1 MPSVHP
7 RRKSK
12 GDLLGPGTMEQGLPP
27 RSTTALSF
35 QSQRKDALPG
45 AQDPIIARLDHWEG
59 PPLFQV
65 YPQAIKFGIGETS
78 NADNSAALSL
88 QKSRN
93 LDRLQMPRVEIEV
106 KNSGA
111 GRREKEVRRPGKL
124 QRHPSAGLVVFS
136 DLRKKLFVLC
146 TTGHVLQ
153 YSAKGTSDR
162 IPERVLLLGKQSAAF
177 ACDLVAGKPY
187 VLQIMQSNDSQKNT
201 VAAPTSIFARMGLRN
216 TSSRRL
222 MPSMLLILENAT
234 ELDSWMVAIRQ
245 HIAALGG
252 NQVRPDTTVRRNTD
266 ESIETLARS
275 RTPTHH
281 YQIRRDPSRISV
293 IHSPVNSSQQLASP
307 ITGVHHGTQ
316 KAVEGSPKKSNN
328 SDSMSLQ
335 SRYSVARRSTDTA
348 SATSTPHTSPE
359 HQSMKNPRKGCRNSP
374 STAKE
379 YAPPISHPSDTGS
392 MPELSPVKSSVAVLS
407 SYDHHPTVRVDRCEL
422 LLSSDDPHEK
432 LPSSVMIAA
441 YRAKSVAWSRDK
453 AKQQPSARS
462 QGPHAVSS
470 PNKRASSFA
479 LEASLTAPDPNQRS
493 SNSLPATAQDSE
505 ETGRPDSFIADLPS
519 HTLSPT
525 RPPGTR
531 PPPVFINGTSPVLRA
546 SSQPSPNITEP
557 SNSRRHSSMPL
568 KIPLQINTNV
578 TRQRPLGS
586 HFPSQTTHSIALNPR
601 TVPSGTT
608 LIGTRAS
615 NKQGPLPFTL
625 RGFPA
630 GAHPEGSPRTRAS
643 HKPAPLPLPIRRSVV
658 HSSPV
663 STPTPQNH
671 AAGPTLNS
679 ASFPDSST
687 GRAPASRLS
696 LFPSPSPPA
705 SALRPSLRRSP
716 STGTFSHSQSQDM
729 TNGYMLRRPA
739 SLAVRSDPAP
749 FLASVRSTNATNSR
763 IYTPTSTAL
772 LIDPTQQRKTNP
784 NASLLATVLTVPSP
798 TLPPAE
804 HEILGDLPLQGTRGG
819 SRQTTRRAGSGCAAA
834 ALPAL
839 DLGMPV
845 VGLGPPAPPPCLPL
859 PQVPGESRPGTPANA
874 LGASA

>member
-1 MPSVHP
+1 MSLLNLFSRPKVEKARGYAETGLAMPSVHP

-316 KAVEGSPKKSNN
+316 KAVE
-328 SDSMSLQ
+328 
-335 SRYSVARRSTDTA
+335 
-348 SATSTPHTSPE
+348 
-359 HQSMKNPRKGCRNSP
+359 
-374 STAKE
+374 
-379 YAPPISHPSDTGS
+379 
-392 MPELSPVKSSVAVLS
+392 
-407 SYDHHPTVRVDRCEL
+407 
-422 LLSSDDPHEK
+422 
-432 LPSSVMIAA
+432 
-441 YRAKSVAWSRDK
+441 
-453 AKQQPSARS
+453 
-462 QGPHAVSS
+462 
-470 PNKRASSFA
+470 
-479 LEASLTAPDPNQRS
+479 DPNQRS

-630 GAHPEGSPRTRAS
+630 GAHPEGSPPYS
-643 HKPAPLPLPIRRSVV
+643 
-658 HSSPV
+658 
-663 STPTPQNH
+663 Q
-671 AAGPTLNS
+671 
-679 ASFPDSST
+679 
-687 GRAPASRLS
+687 
-696 LFPSPSPPA
+696 PS
-705 SALRPSLRRSP
+705 
-716 STGTFSHSQSQDM
+716 
-729 TNGYMLRRPA
+729 
-739 SLAVRSDPAP
+739 
-749 FLASVRSTNATNSR
+749 
-763 IYTPTSTAL
+763 
-772 LIDPTQQRKTNP
+772 
-784 NASLLATVLTVPSP
+784 
-798 TLPPAE
+798 
-804 HEILGDLPLQGTRGG
+804 
-819 SRQTTRRAGSGCAAA
+819 
-834 ALPAL
+834 
-839 DLGMPV
+839 
-845 VGLGPPAPPPCLPL
+845 
-859 PQVPGESRPGTPANA
+859 
-874 LGASA
+874 